1 MLPLGVTVLLV
12 VGALLVLLYQGAA
25 ILFAFQLTRFG
36 PEPPDPAPT
45 ARGRV
50 SVVIAARNEESDLG
64 PTLDCLL
71 AQDYPDLEIVVVE
84 GGSTDGTRAVI
95 DARAPR
101 VRCVPE
107 PPLPPGW
114 VGKNWACWT
123 GANATTGTWLLFVD
137 ADVRTHPAAV
147 RTTLEWAEREH
158 ADLATIGPEV
168 EMVGFWE
175 RLVLPLF
182 MVRVLTYYRAAHL
195 DRPGSKSAMA
205 NGQYWLTRR
214 TTYEATGGHAA
225 VRGRVLEDVAI
236 ARRYREAG
244 LRLRFAWTPELG
256 RTRMYR
262 DRHEMFEG
270 LLKNVHGLDFSAAR
284 QTRLL
289 VELIGLYLLPL
300 GLLPLGLAT
309 GDIVLTGL
317 GAFLY
322 AALFGKHVGFARSV
336 GAPAVYGLLY
346 PLGIGW
352 YVVLVA
358 TSLVRGVRNQPVAWK
373 GRSYPLDGYPPTNR

>member
-1 MLPLGVTVLLV
+1 MLPLWVTLLLAA
-12 VGALLVLLYQGAA
+12 GAVFVLLYQGAA

-36 PEPPDPAPT
+36 PALPDLST
-45 ARGRV
+45 VSHGRV
-50 SVVIAARNEESDLG
+50 SVVIAARNEEADIG
-64 PTLDCLL
+64 PTLDALL

-84 GGSTDGTRAVI
+84 GGSTDRTRAVI
-95 DARAPR
+95 EARAPR
-101 VRCVPE
+101 VRYVPE

-123 GANATTGTWLLFVD
+123 GANATEGPWLLFLD
-137 ADVRTHPAAV
+137 ADVRTHPAAI
-147 RTTLEWAEREH
+147 RTTLEWAERERV
-158 ADLATIGPEV
+158 DLATLGLHV

-182 MVRVLTYYRAAHL
+182 MLRVLTYYRAHRM

-214 TTYEATGGHAA
+214 TTYESLGGHEA

-236 ARRYREAG
+236 ARRYRDAG
-244 LRLRFAWTPELG
+244 LRVRFAWTPEIG
-256 RTRMYR
+256 STRMYR
-262 DRHEMFEG
+262 DRSEMFEG

-284 QTRLL
+284 QVRLL
-289 VELIGLYLLPL
+289 AELVGMFLVPL
-300 GLLPLGLAT
+300 ALLPLGLAT
-309 GDIVLTGL
+309 GNLLLTGL

-322 AALFGKHVGFARSV
+322 VALFGKHLAFTHSV
-336 GAPAVYGLLY
+336 GAPAAYGLLF
-346 PLGIGW
+346 PLGVGW

-358 TSLVRGVRNQPVAWK
+358 TSLARGVRGRPIAWK
-373 GRSYPLDGYPPTNR
+373 GRLYPLDREPPPNR